1 MHIHVRTRSPMVLD
15 EDEDRSARSSERE
28 GVIEID
34 QYFVC
39 ISIYL
44 NTYIYII
51 YMYTNA
57 HTCTNRISRMS

>member
-57 HTCTNRISRMS
+57 HTCTYRIFRMS